1 LVVLS
6 IHSPAWGSERVQR
19 FIREHALRHPV
30 AIDRPVTRF
39 LGETAMRYGVRVLP
53 VYAVIDRSGVLRYLG
68 PQLSEVLTWVERL
81 LR

>member
-1 LVVLS
+1 
-6 IHSPAWGSERVQR
+6 
-19 FIREHALRHPV
+19 
-30 AIDRPVTRF
+30 
-39 LGETAMRYGVRVLP
+39 MRYGVRVLP